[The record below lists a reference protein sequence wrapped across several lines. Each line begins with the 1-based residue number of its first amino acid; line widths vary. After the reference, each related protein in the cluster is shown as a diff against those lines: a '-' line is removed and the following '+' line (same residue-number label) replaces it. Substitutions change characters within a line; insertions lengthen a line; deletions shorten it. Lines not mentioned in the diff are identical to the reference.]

1 MLKHNLLIIVRNLK
15 RNKSSLFIN
24 LIGLSSALACVLF
37 IYLWVNDE
45 LSIDKFLIKNK
56 QVYQV
61 MKNNTT
67 DHGIETN
74 EDVPGLLP
82 KTLKDEFPEVEKSVG
97 VFPPAAYTFNGVI
110 SQNENKIKANWKF
123 AGQEFFNIFPYE
135 LIYGS
140 RDNVLDDKNAV
151 VISDKMAGNLFNSAD
166 KAIGQSVEWDGEMVK
181 GSFTIA
187 GIFKS
192 PPENATIQFDVLFND
207 DLFWEKF
214 PNFLNWYNSG
224 PSTYVVLKEHTNVAD
239 FNSKIAGLIKLKDSE
254 SRLTLFTRPY
264 ADQYL
269 YANYENGVQSAG
281 RIEYVRLFSLIALFI
296 VVIACIN
303 FMNLSTARAS
313 RRLKEIG
320 VKKVVGADRKT
331 LIFQHMGETL
341 LISFASLLISV
352 LIVMI
357 FLPQFNHITG
367 KHLTMLLDGNLI
379 ASGFII
385 AIVTGVLAGSYPAL
399 YLSGLSPL
407 AIQNGRIFNKSKTS
421 ARELGIRKGLVVF
434 QFITSVALIV
444 SVIVIYRQ
452 MEYVQS
458 KNLGF
463 NRNNVISFAAEGR
476 VKENPSAFIA
486 ELKNITGVE
495 NASFMDGDLTGRHSG
510 TTGVN
515 WEGKSPD
522 QTVDFEILGV
532 GYDLIDMLGINVVE
546 GRQFSR
552 EFGAESS
559 KLIFNR
565 AAIDAMGITDPIGK
579 TVNLWGEDKQIIGVV
594 EDFHFESLYE
604 DVKPFFFRFAERRPY
619 EMLVKLQSGREREA
633 LANIA
638 AFYKNYLGLAFD
650 YKFLDDDF
658 QKMYSAELRVATLSK
673 YFAGLAI
680 LISCLG
686 LFGLAAFTAEV
697 RTKEIGIRKVM
708 GSGVFNIVRLLS
720 GEFTKMVAIAIL
732 ISLPLSYLFL
742 NNWLGKFASHI
753 DLVWWYFAIAGL
765 MTLVIAWITVG
776 AQTLKAALTNPVDC
790 LKEE

>member
-1 MLKHNLLIIVRNLK
+1 MLKHNLLVILRNLK
-15 RNKSSLFIN
+15 RNKSSLIIN
-24 LIGLSSALACVLF
+24 LVGLSSALACVLL

-45 LSIDKFLIKNK
+45 LNVDKFLVKDNP
-56 QVYQV
+56 VYQV
-61 MKNNTT
+61 MMNNAT
-67 DHGIETN
+67 DHGIATN
-74 EDVPGLLP
+74 EDTPGLLP
-82 KTLKDEFPEVEKSVG
+82 KTLREEYPEVEKSVG

-110 SQNENKIKANWKF
+110 SQNENKVKANWKF
-123 AGQEFFNIFPYE
+123 AGKEFFNIFRYE
-135 LIYGS
+135 LIYS
-140 RDNVLDDKNAV
+140 DKIKVLNDKNAV
-151 VISDKMAGNLFNSAD
+151 VISDKLAEILFSSVD

-192 PPENATIQFDVLFND
+192 PPANSTIQFDVLFNY

-224 PSTYVVLKEHTNVAD
+224 PSTFVVLKEHTNVASFD
-239 FNSKIAGLIKLKDSE
+239 NKIAGLIKSKNSE

-264 ADQYL
+264 ADRYL
-269 YANYENGVQSAG
+269 HATYENGVQSGG

-320 VKKVVGADRKT
+320 VKKVVGANRKT
-331 LIFQHMGETL
+331 LITQHMGETL
-341 LISFASLLISV
+341 LISFTSLLIAV

-357 FLPQFNHITG
+357 FLPQFNQNTG
-367 KHLTMLLDGNLI
+367 KHLTLFPDNQLIVSGLVISLL
-379 ASGFII
+379 
-385 AIVTGVLAGSYPAL
+385 TGILAGSYPAI
-399 YLSGLSPL
+399 YLSGLNPV
-407 AIQNGRIFNKSKTS
+407 AIQNGKIFNKSKSS
-421 ARELGIRKGLVVF
+421 ARELGIRKALVIF
-434 QFITSVALIV
+434 QFIASVVLIV

-452 MEYVQS
+452 MEHVQS

-486 ELKNITGVE
+486 ELKNIAGVE

-532 GYDLIDMLGINVVE
+532 GYDLIDMLGINVVQ

-552 EFGAESS
+552 EFGAENS
-559 KLIFNR
+559 KLIFNQ
-565 AAIDAMGITDPIGK
+565 AAIDAMGITDPVGK
-579 TVNLWGEDKQIIGVV
+579 TINLWGEDKQIIGVV

-619 EMLVKLQSGREREA
+619 EMLVKLQSGREKEA
-633 LANIA
+633 LSNIA

-658 QKMYSAELRVATLSK
+658 QEMYSAELRVATLSK

-720 GEFTKMVAIAIL
+720 GEFTKMVIIAIL

-742 NNWLGKFASHI
+742 YNWLGKFASHI
-753 DLVWWYFAIAGL
+753 ELEWWYFATAGL
-765 MTLVIAWITVG
+765 ITLLIAWITVG
-776 AQTLKAALTNPVDC
+776 TQTLKAALTNPVNC

>member
-1 MLKHNLLIIVRNLK
+1 MFKHNFLIILRNLK
-15 RNKSSLFIN
+15 RNKSSLSIN
-24 LIGLSSALACVLF
+24 LIGLSTALACVLF

-45 LSIDKFLIKNK
+45 ISIDKFLVKDQQI
-56 QVYQV
+56 YQV

-67 DHGIETN
+67 EHGIETD
-74 EDVPGLLP
+74 EDVPGLLA

-97 VFPPAAYTFNGVI
+97 VFPPAAYTFNGII
-110 SQNENKIKANWKF
+110 SINENNLKANWKF
-123 AGQEFFNIFPYE
+123 AGKEFFNIFPYE

-140 RDNVLDDKNAV
+140 SDNVLNNKNTI
-151 VISDKMAGNLFNSAD
+151 VISDKLAESLFQSVD
-166 KAIGQSVEWDGEMVK
+166 KAIGQSVEWDGEMVNS
-181 GSFTIA
+181 SFTIA

-192 PPENATIQFDVLFND
+192 PPENATIQFDVLFNY

-214 PNFLNWYNSG
+214 PNFLKWYNSG
-224 PSTYVVLKEHTNVAD
+224 PSTYVVLKKHTNIAD
-239 FNSKIAGLIKLKDSE
+239 FDNKIAGLVKSKDSE

-264 ADQYL
+264 ADLYL
-269 YANYENGVQSAG
+269 YASYKNGEQSGG
-281 RIEYVRLFSLIALFI
+281 RIEYVKLFSLIALFI
-296 VVIACIN
+296 VIIACIN

-331 LIFQHMGETL
+331 LISQHMGETL
-341 LISFASLLISV
+341 LISYASLLIAIA
-352 LIVMI
+352 IVAI
-357 FLPQFNHITG
+357 FLPQFNQITG
-367 KHLTMLLDGNLI
+367 KHLAIYLDKTLI
-379 ASGFII
+379 VSGI
-385 AIVTGVLAGSYPAL
+385 AIALFTGILAGSYPAL
-399 YLSGLSPL
+399 YLSGLNPV

-434 QFITSVALIV
+434 QFIASVALIV

-463 NRNNVISFAAEGR
+463 DRNNVIRFMAEGKA
-476 VKENPSAFIA
+476 KENPATFIS
-486 ELKNITGVE
+486 EVKKVPGVV

-515 WEGKSPD
+515 WEGKAPN

-546 GRQFSR
+546 GRQYSR
-552 EFGAESS
+552 EFGAEDS

-565 AAIDAMGITDPIGK
+565 AAIKAMGITDPIGK
-579 TVNLWGEDKQIIGVV
+579 TVNLWGEDKQIIGIV

-604 DVKPFFFRFAERRPY
+604 DVKPFFFRFGERRPH
-619 EMLVKLQSGREREA
+619 EILVKLQPGRERET
-633 LANIA
+633 LANLA
-638 AFYKNYLGLAFD
+638 SFYRNYQGLAFD
-650 YKFLDDDF
+650 YQFLDEDF
-658 QKMYSAELRVATLSK
+658 QKMYASEIRVATLSR

-720 GEFTKMVAIAIL
+720 GEFTKMVVIAIL

-742 NNWLGKFASHI
+742 NSWLEKFASHI
-753 DLVWWYFAIAGL
+753 DLAWWYFAIAGL
-765 MTLVIAWITVG
+765 VTLVIAWITVG
-776 AQTLKAALTNPVDC
+776 TQTLKAALTNPVNC

>member
-45 LSIDKFLIKNK
+45 LNIDKFLIKDK

-61 MKNNTT
+61 MKNNNT
-67 DHGIETN
+67 DHGVETN
-74 EDVPGLLP
+74 EDTPGLLA

-97 VFPPAAYTFNGVI
+97 IFPPAAYTFNGII
-110 SQNENKIKANWKF
+110 SQNENKVKANWKF
-123 AGQEFFNIFPYE
+123 AGKEFFNIFPYE

-140 RDNVLDDKNAV
+140 RDNVLNDKNAV

-192 PPENATIQFDVLFND
+192 PPENATVQFDVLFNY

-224 PSTYVVLKEHTNVAD
+224 PSTYVVLKEHTNIAD
-239 FNSKIAGLIKLKDSE
+239 FNNKIAGLIKLKDSE

-269 YANYENGVQSAG
+269 YANYENGEEAGG

-367 KHLTMLLDGNLI
+367 KHLTILFDGNLF

-385 AIVTGVLAGSYPAL
+385 AAVTGVLAGSYPAL

-407 AIQNGRIFNKSKTS
+407 AIQNGRIFNKSKPS

-476 VKENPSAFIA
+476 VKENPSAFIS

-552 EFGAESS
+552 EFGAENS
-559 KLIFNR
+559 KLIFNQ

-619 EMLVKLQSGREREA
+619 EILVKLQSGREREA

-742 NNWLGKFASHI
+742 NNWLAKFASHI

-776 AQTLKAALTNPVDC
+776 MQTIKAALSNPVDC
-790 LKEE
+790 LKQE